1 MQQALTA
8 AQFIKKWTDSPLSER
23 AGSQP
28 FFLDLC
34 ALLGVDTPNDPE
46 SYCFERGATR
56 TGAGHGWAD
65 VWKRGHFGWENK
77 GPGGDLAGALRQL
90 MTYALAL
97 DNPPLLVVSN
107 RAVTMIH
114 THFTGTPSVTYTIRL
129 EDIGTPENLERLR
142 WVFTDP
148 ERFRP
153 GRTVLDVTAD
163 AAGRFADIAKSM
175 TDRGHDP
182 QKVAHFLIQ
191 CLFAM
196 FAEDIG
202 LLPKKLFER
211 VITKRQSDPLK
222 LAVSMREMFE
232 SMRTGGDFLLEDIAY
247 FNGGLFEQIDV
258 VELEPNEID
267 ALLQACRMDW
277 SAIEPSIL
285 GTMFERGLDPKVRAP
300 LGANYTDPATIMKLV
315 QPVVIEPL
323 SREWEAA
330 KAKIGPLVAKY
341 HAGGKGSQKSG
352 QDAQALF
359 LGYLERLKNFRVLD
373 PACGSGNFLYLS
385 LRALKDLEH
394 RANLDAEALGLHRQ
408 LTIETCPDN
417 VCGIEINAYAAE
429 LARVTVWIGEI
440 QWMLKHG
447 YDCRR
452 NPILAR
458 LDHIENRDALLNE
471 DGSEASWPTVDAIVG
486 NPPFVGNKKMLGELG
501 AEYTARLRGLFD
513 GRLPGGVDL
522 VTYWFERSRAQIAA
536 GRCKKA
542 GLVATQA
549 IRKGTNRTAL
559 DRIVTSTRIFEAWSD
574 EEWVNDGAA
583 VRVSLV
589 AFGEEER
596 VRLDGID
603 VGKINADLTSADGGI
618 DVTTA
623 SPLRENAGVAFQG
636 PVKVGSFDIPGEI
649 ARAWL
654 THPNPNGRSNTD
666 VLRPWANG
674 QDVSKRHSDTWIID
688 FGADMSEQDA
698 LLYETPIAH
707 VIEHVKPMRE
717 AGNREGRKRYWW
729 RHGETVP
736 AFRRATARITRYL
749 VTIRVAKHRF
759 FVWTPTAVLPDSR
772 LYAICRDD
780 DITFGVLH
788 SRMHEVWAL
797 ANASRHGDGDEGG
810 RPTYNAK
817 TCFEAFPFPAGMT
830 PADTATGAPS
840 GVHAEAIA
848 AAARRLNELREN
860 WLNPAEWVDR
870 VPEVVPGYPDRIL
883 PTPGHEAELKKRTLT
898 NLYNQR
904 PAWLDKA
911 HADLDEAVAAAYGWT
926 DYTPS
931 MSDDEILRRLLAL
944 NLERASTSASIAQAD
959 PEVV

>member
-1 MQQALTA
+1 MTP
-8 AQFIKKWTDSPLSER
+8 AQLISKWKDSPLSER

-28 FFLDLC
+28 FFMDLC
-34 ALLGVDTPNDPE
+34 TMLGVDSPNDPN

-77 GPGGDLAGALRQL
+77 GPGGDLSGALRQL

-97 DNPPLLVVSN
+97 ENPPLLVVSN
-107 RAVTMIH
+107 REITQIH
-114 THFTGTPSVTYTIRL
+114 THFTGAPSEAYTIRL
-129 EDIGTPENLERLR
+129 EDVGTTDNLQRLR
-142 WVFTDP
+142 WLFTDP
-148 ERFRP
+148 EKFRP
-153 GRTVLDVTAD
+153 GRTVLDITAD

-175 TDRGHDP
+175 TERGHDP
-182 QKVAHFLIQ
+182 AKIAHFLIQ
-191 CLFAM
+191 CLFCM

-211 VITKRQSDPLK
+211 VIAKRQGDPSK
-222 LAVSMREMFE
+222 LAASMAQMFHA
-232 SMRTGGDFLLEDIAY
+232 MRTGGEFLLEDIAY
-247 FNGGLFEQIDV
+247 FNGGLFEH
-258 VELEPNEID
+258 VEILELVPGEIV
-267 ALLQACRMDW
+267 ALLAASRMDW
-277 SAIEPSIL
+277 SSIEPSIL
-285 GTMFERGLDPKVRAP
+285 GTLFERGLDPKIRAP
-300 LGANYTDPATIMKLV
+300 LGANYTDPGTIMKLV
-315 QPVVIEPL
+315 RPVVVEPL
-323 SREWEAA
+323 EREWAAA
-330 KAKIGPLVAKY
+330 KAKLAPLFEKY
-341 HAGGKGSQKSG
+341 HAGGKGSQKAG
-352 QDAQALF
+352 QEAQALF

-373 PACGSGNFLYLS
+373 PACGSGNFLYLA

-408 LTIETCPDN
+408 LTIETSPDN
-417 VCGIEINAYAAE
+417 VRGIEINAYAAE

-471 DGSEASWPTVDAIVG
+471 DGSEAEWPAADAIVG
-486 NPPFVGNKKMLGELG
+486 NPPFVGNKKMRGELG
-501 AEYTARLRGLFD
+501 ADYTARLRELFN

-522 VTYWFERSRAQIAA
+522 VTYWFERSRAQITA
-536 GRCKKA
+536 GRCERA
-542 GLVATQA
+542 GLVTTQS
-549 IRKGTNRTAL
+549 IRKGANRKAL
-559 DRIVTSTRIFEAWSD
+559 DRIVTSTSIFEAWSD
-574 EEWVNDGAA
+574 EEWINDGAA

-589 AFGEEER
+589 AFGAAER
-596 VRLDGID
+596 ARLDGVD
-603 VGKINADLTSADGGI
+603 VGRINADLTSADGGV

-636 PVKVGSFDIPGEI
+636 PVKVGSFDIPGEL

-654 THPNPNGRSNTD
+654 THPNPNGRPNAD
-666 VLRPWANG
+666 VIRPWANG
-674 QDVSKRHSDTWIID
+674 QALSRRPPDRWIID
-688 FGADMSEQDA
+688 FGATMSEQDA

-707 VIEHVKPMRE
+707 VIEHVKPMRD

-736 AFRRATARITRYL
+736 AFRRATADILRYL
-749 VTIRVAKHRF
+749 ATIRVAKHRF
-759 FVWTPTAVLPDSR
+759 FVWLPTTVLPDSR

-780 DITFGVLH
+780 DVTFGVLH

-797 ANASRHGDGDEGG
+797 ANASKHGVGND
-810 RPTYNAK
+810 PTYNAK

-830 PADTATGAPS
+830 PTDTATGAPT
-840 GVHAEAIA
+840 GPQAEAIA
-848 AAARRLNELREN
+848 TAGRRLNELREN

-870 VPEVVPGYPDRIL
+870 VPEVVPGYPHRII
-883 PTPGHEAELKKRTLT
+883 PKPGHEAELKKRTLT

-904 PAWLDKA
+904 PSWLDGAHKA
-911 HADLDEAVAAAYGWT
+911 LDAAVATAYGWT
-926 DYTPS
+926 NYTPE
-931 MSDDEILRRLLAL
+931 MPDDEILRRLLTL
-944 NLERASTSASIAQAD
+944 NKARIGDANLSSME
-959 PEVV
+959 